1 MIYYKHY
8 DRSARIYVINSTFS
22 IYQWF
27 DFFNFRCLYKV
38 CKVARDNNE
47 HVLLSFLKFPCP
59 TCRSPMRVRYIL
71 QRHACVNYAIQE
83 YVNHWKKERNQVR
96 LKQSIFYG
104 LPRPI
109 LLTIRIKSKLKIHT
123 IFPQLFMIEK
133 NTFIWSFLEI
143 ISPLWQHCRFEKCI
157 N

>member
-1 MIYYKHY
+1 
-8 DRSARIYVINSTFS
+8 
-22 IYQWF
+22 
-27 DFFNFRCLYKV
+27 
-38 CKVARDNNE
+38 
-47 HVLLSFLKFPCP
+47 
-59 TCRSPMRVRYIL
+59 MRVRYIL

-96 LKQSIFYG
+96 PKQLIFYG

-143 ISPLWQHCRFEKCI
+143 ISPL
-157 N
+157 

>member
-1 MIYYKHY
+1 
-8 DRSARIYVINSTFS
+8 
-22 IYQWF
+22 
-27 DFFNFRCLYKV
+27 
-38 CKVARDNNE
+38 
-47 HVLLSFLKFPCP
+47 
-59 TCRSPMRVRYIL
+59 MRVRYIL

-123 IFPQLFMIEK
+123 IFPHLLIMIEK

-143 ISPLWQHCRFEKCI
+143 ISPL
-157 N
+157 